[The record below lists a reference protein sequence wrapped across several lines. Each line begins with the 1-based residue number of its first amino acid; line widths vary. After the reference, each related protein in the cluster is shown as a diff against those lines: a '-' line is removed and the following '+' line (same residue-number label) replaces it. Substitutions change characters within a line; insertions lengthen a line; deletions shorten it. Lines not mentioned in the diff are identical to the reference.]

1 MNIYIDDSI
10 HDKHGFMLLSFVICK
25 HDPQDSLQEILSE
38 YGLEE
43 FHACEKMKNNAVMQE
58 IRSRVRRHINNRTR
72 WGVFVLPSSLRHE
85 IFEEFS
91 MFISHLESLGLD
103 EPLNIFVDQGII
115 SNTEAGLIS
124 SNSKISQLYNCDS
137 SEVNGIQ
144 LADLVAA
151 LCGVRLREEVTGEP
165 KMLTYG
171 DEFGFNPPIEAELG
185 YELWASL
192 RNSMNRP
199 DTPFGDDMPEMA
211 TFDTADYGFL
221 LSKQASDL
229 IREKASKIFGE
240 VYLGCIH

>member
-10 HDKHGFMLLSFVICK
+10 HEQHGFMLLSFVICN
-25 HDPQDSLQEILSE
+25 HDPQDSLQKILSE
-38 YGLEE
+38 YDLKE
-43 FHACEKMKNNAVMQE
+43 FHSCEKMKNNAEMQE
-58 IRSRVRRHINNRTR
+58 IRSKVRCHINDQTR

-91 MFISHLESLGLD
+91 IFISHLESLALD
-103 EPLNIFVDQGII
+103 EPLKIFVDQGII
-115 SNTEAGLIS
+115 SDTEADLIS
-124 SNSKISQLYNCDS
+124 SKSKVSQLYNCDS

-171 DEFGFNPPIEAELG
+171 DEDGYNPPIEAELG

-192 RNSMNRP
+192 RYSMYRT
-199 DTPFGDDMPEMA
+199 DSVLGDDMPEMA
-211 TFDTADYGFL
+211 TFNTIDHGFL
-221 LSKQASDL
+221 LSKQTSEL
-229 IREKASKIFGE
+229 VREKASKIFGE